1 MVEAVLASAS
11 FSSPASR
18 ELLLWVTGEALGR
31 SLLRRGNSSPVLQ
44 CVDLIRTCDSEPG
57 GLRVLLEIL
66 TAFEPDSSTTSRVS
80 ALVTEQEDDSGPDR
94 TIIAGDG
101 TVGVTGARAPST
113 SESDTGRKDFFV
125 SYTASDRRWAV
136 WIAWELEEAGYSV
149 IVQEWDFVPGNSW
162 QMGMEKGITEC
173 DRTLAVLSPSYLQS
187 SVYGR
192 QEWQAAL
199 GADPAGY
206 ARRLVPVRVAPC
218 TPQGMLASLVFI
230 DLVGLPGPQARSQ
243 LLDGIGH
250 ARSGRAK
257 PVSPPVFPGQSGTD
271 AAH

>member
-11 FSSPASR
+11 FSSPTSR
-18 ELLLWVTGEALGR
+18 ELLLWLTGEALGR
-31 SLLRRGNSSPVLQ
+31 SLISPGNSSPVLQ
-44 CVDLIRTCDSEPG
+44 CVDLIRTCGSEPD
-57 GLRVLLEIL
+57 GLRIFLGIL
-66 TAFEPDSSTTSRVS
+66 ATFEPESSATSRVS
-80 ALVTEQEDDSGPDR
+80 ALVAEQEDDSGPGP

-101 TVGVTGARAPST
+101 TAGVTGARAPSA

-149 IVQEWDFVPGNSW
+149 MVQEWDFVPGNSW

-192 QEWQAAL
+192 QEWQAAQ

-230 DLVGLPGPQARSQ
+230 DLVGLSGPQARAQ

-250 ARSGRAK
+250 ARRGRAK
-257 PVSPPVFPGQSGTD
+257 PVSPPVFPGPGTD
-271 AAH
+271 VAH